1 MRPTFRRPAPTNGAG
16 TEPSSFSPIFEGSN
30 SHGFLRSREG
40 TFTTFDGAGAAFTL
54 ATSIN
59 PTGAITGSYFDAS
72 TVQHGFLRSDDGT
85 FTTFNGPGSIFTF
98 PASINPAGGDHRIT
112 NYRRRCHNNA
122 PCAAV
127 TYCCCP

>member
-40 TFTTFDGAGAAFTL
+40 TYTTCDGAGAAFTL

-72 TVQHGFLRSDDGT
+72 TVSTASCALTTAPSPRSMVRGRFSPSQQAST
-85 FTTFNGPGSIFTF
+85 LPGAITGSPTI
-98 PASINPAGGDHRIT
+98 GGDVIIM
-112 NYRRRCHNNA
+112 RRA
-122 PCAAV
+122 P
-127 TYCCCP
+127 P

>member
-1 MRPTFRRPAPTNGAG
+1 MEPARS
-16 TEPSSFSPIFEGSN
+16 PSSFSPIFEGSN

-98 PASINPAGGDHRIT
+98 PASINPAGAITGSPTIGGDVIIM
-112 NYRRRCHNNA
+112 RRA
-122 PCAAV
+122 P
-127 TYCCCP
+127 P